1 MSACDAFEIITCI
14 INEKVAVGFFILESG
29 ERVLLCMQNC
39 RGPTKLHYACSDMHC
54 PTGMKRNARLPIGVS
69 LHSNFRVISLNLK
82 QHFLSYPCC
91 SPSLSLSLLLL
102 SNHGFCY
109 ANSYSLRSS
118 GTCLDVIT
126 WKWDWPDPF
135 FRPCLNPQCIF
146 SKECAVLVVIKSKE
160 LWGRSCSC
168 LYYYSDVIVVPD
180 GRLLMTSQLSMQMD
194 FLTALHT
201 LCPRCS
207 ASSKTNF

>member
-1 MSACDAFEIITCI
+1 MREYCFVCRIVEGQPNYITPAAICTARPGWNATLVCQLGLVYI
-14 INEKVAVGFFILESG
+14 AISGLLALIWSNIFFLILVA
-29 ERVLLCMQNC
+29 
-39 RGPTKLHYACSDMHC
+39 
-54 PTGMKRNARLPIGVS
+54 LP
-69 LHSNFRVISLNLK
+69 
-82 QHFLSYPCC
+82 
-91 SPSLSLSLLLL
+91 LSLLLL